1 MLTGLSNRT
10 KLSIIVLICIALI
23 LAIGNVFSLAY
34 LSLEAQPLVAFL
46 NVIKDIL
53 TLVIILGLV
62 KANLILLN
70 ERRDI
75 SLLLS
80 HFKKGYGNGGT

>member
-80 HFKKGYGNGGT
+80 HFKKG